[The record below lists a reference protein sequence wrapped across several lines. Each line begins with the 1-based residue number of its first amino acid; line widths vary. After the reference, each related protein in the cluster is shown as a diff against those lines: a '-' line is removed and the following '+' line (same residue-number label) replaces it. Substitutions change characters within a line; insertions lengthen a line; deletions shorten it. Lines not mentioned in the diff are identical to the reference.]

1 MEVALLV
8 ARLLLAGVFLVAGVA
23 KLADRAGSRQ
33 AIVDFGLPAR
43 LATPLGIVL
52 PLAELAVAVALI
64 PVSTAWW
71 GALGALALLL
81 LFTAGIGINL
91 ARGRQPECH
100 CFGQLHSAPAGWSTL
115 IRNGELARAP

>member
-52 PLAELAVAVALI
+52 PLAELAVAVA
-64 PVSTAWW
+64 
-71 GALGALALLL
+71 
-81 LFTAGIGINL
+81 
-91 ARGRQPECH
+91 
-100 CFGQLHSAPAGWSTL
+100 
-115 IRNGELARAP
+115 

>member
-23 KLADRAGSRQ
+23 KLANRAGSRQ

-52 PLAELAVAVALI
+52 PLAELAGV
-64 PVSTAWW
+64 P
-71 GALGALALLL
+71 LLRPAPL
-81 LFTAGIGINL
+81 RPGRMVDPLSQ
-91 ARGRQPECH
+91 RGPR
-100 CFGQLHSAPAGWSTL
+100 
-115 IRNGELARAP
+115 RR